1 MTTER
6 EQDRIIENA
15 EKVINL
21 RFADDLKRRGHYGSA
36 YALAVSKEI
45 AAEVVKAN
53 LREALDKN
61 HKEELCQQQ
70 Q

>member
-6 EQDRIIENA
+6 EQERLIENA

-21 RFADDLKRRGHYGSA
+21 RFADDLKRRGYGPD